1 MIINPIVI
9 KYNYATLT
17 VSPGF
22 YMVIYYHW
30 IIRYNLELSCKFL
43 GSCINHSISFCT
55 GSTEETFW
63 IGIICI
69 LMSKNAIK
77 NQKPVVG
84 FQ

>member
-22 YMVIYYHW
+22 YMVIYYHS
-30 IIRYNLELSCKFL
+30 IISYTSELSCKFL
-43 GSCINHSISFCT
+43 GSCIKHISFCT
-55 GSTEETFW
+55 GSTEGAFW
-63 IGIICI
+63 IGIIRI
-69 LMSKNAIK
+69 LMFKNAIRD
-77 NQKPVVG
+77 QKPVVG